1 MVPTVLLRN
10 RTHASKSLLLV
21 PVKTLIGLI
30 MFQIVSQQT
39 LDNTKEVEELRH
51 LKIHSAKPN
60 MKRWKVKKEVKSVL

>member
-1 MVPTVLLRN
+1 
-10 RTHASKSLLLV
+10 
-21 PVKTLIGLI
+21 